1 MTNDFD
7 LKSIRKSLN
16 AMRNKHGADTPTGHT
31 YEWGPV
37 MLVKPGLHKRL
48 IARQSDAELERKAEK
63 AWMRNGKLYTQEEL
77 DAADREAE
85 RLYAALHRS

>member
-31 YEWGPV
+31 CSNLTEQLANYPHTSGDAR
-37 MLVKPGLHKRL
+37 KRL
-48 IARQSDAELERKAEK
+48 EKFIGDSVKRLAKLTAVNAEDH
-63 AWMRNGKLYTQEEL
+63 Q
-77 DAADREAE
+77 
-85 RLYAALHRS
+85 